1 MSVIRAILAELV
13 SLFIDDGALAL
24 LAVLLIAAIAA
35 AVELLT
41 LPPLA
46 GAILLFAGCIAIL
59 ADSLRRAANKRR
71 G

>member
-1 MSVIRAILAELV
+1 MTVVRAILAELV

-24 LAVLLIAAIAA
+24 LAVLLIAAVAA
-35 AVELLT
+35 AVKLFT

-46 GAILLFAGCIAIL
+46 GALLLFAGCIAIL
-59 ADSLRRAANKRR
+59 ADSLRRAAAKRR